1 MRRLARERGDPVGA
15 VLRQARGG
23 KASYEQ
29 RRWRAAEEQRDDLVV
44 VRKKLIAPDGQP
56 CRRAGFIKYNEAV
69 RAGNLA
75 DPDRYLS

>member
-1 MRRLARERGDPVGA
+1 
-15 VLRQARGG
+15 
-23 KASYEQ
+23 
-29 RRWRAAEEQRDDLVV
+29 V